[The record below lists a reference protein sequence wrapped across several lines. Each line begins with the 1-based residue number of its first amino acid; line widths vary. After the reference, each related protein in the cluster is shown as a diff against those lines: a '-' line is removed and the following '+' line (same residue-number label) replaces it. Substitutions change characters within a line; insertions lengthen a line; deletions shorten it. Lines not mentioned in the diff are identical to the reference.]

1 MSPAN
6 SREDLSRALVHST
19 RRARLMIVVSD
30 QMQEAVHEEEIQFL
44 READVHTGGLP
55 RSGIGRDDHLAKQT

>member
-1 MSPAN
+1 
-6 SREDLSRALVHST
+6 
-19 RRARLMIVVSD
+19 MIIVSD
-30 QMQEAVHEEEIQFL
+30 QVQEAVHEEEIQFL